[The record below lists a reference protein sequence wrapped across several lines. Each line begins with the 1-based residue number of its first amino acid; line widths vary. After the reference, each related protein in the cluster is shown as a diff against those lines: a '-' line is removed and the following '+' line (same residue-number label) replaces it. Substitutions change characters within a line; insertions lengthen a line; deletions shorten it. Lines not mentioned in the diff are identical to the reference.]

1 MLHLKQTK
9 LDKTKK
15 RVSINIE
22 TLLRCRACQTLTNS
36 ALNQI
41 SNIRST
47 FGANIPFPK
56 VGLEILNINVLLR
69 DCYDHVINNGETF
82 FRGNY
87 LKLVRS
93 RIPSIKQFQVI
104 QREVLLPP
112 DEINEMY
119 INS

>member
-9 LDKTKK
+9 LDKTKE

-22 TLLRCRACQTLTNS
+22 TLLRYRAYQILTNS

-56 VGLEILNINVLLR
+56 VGLKILNI
-69 DCYDHVINNGETF
+69 
-82 FRGNY
+82 
-87 LKLVRS
+87 K
-93 RIPSIKQFQVI
+93 
-104 QREVLLPP
+104 
-112 DEINEMY
+112 M
-119 INS
+119 

>member
-15 RVSINIE
+15 RVSINIK

-56 VGLEILNINVLLR
+56 VGLKILNIRISNLPMLSL
-69 DCYDHVINNGETF
+69 CMAILILMYILKGLPEALTF
-82 FRGNY
+82 FY
-87 LKLVRS
+87 S
-93 RIPSIKQFQVI
+93 EISSIKQCQVT
-104 QREVLLPP
+104 QREVLL
-112 DEINEMY
+112 
-119 INS
+119 SHRHKQ